1 LDETQLAKSG
11 LSTEDAL
18 KAASEENTRQKE
30 SLKSVMFPRD
40 LVPYEDDESED
51 EAAALAVALEAAR
64 LERKRYAADLKY
76 RRSRLESEYELKLR
90 NSVHENDES
99 PHDFLD
105 SFYAIV
111 ENIYQENLNNG
122 SETSSIQGV
131 KSSPTKSRSYTSAV
145 TTPTGITPK
154 KKTSTLKEV
163 ANAQCRRRIAKRRE
177 LEKDATL
184 AFLASR

>member
-1 LDETQLAKSG
+1 
-11 LSTEDAL
+11 
-18 KAASEENTRQKE
+18 
-30 SLKSVMFPRD
+30 
-40 LVPYEDDESED
+40 
-51 EAAALAVALEAAR
+51 
-64 LERKRYAADLKY
+64 
-76 RRSRLESEYELKLR
+76 
-90 NSVHENDES
+90 
-99 PHDFLD
+99 
-105 SFYAIV
+105 V